1 MVIPTKRS
9 QLEPSR
15 EEQEVEMQV
24 QHNESEQETLL
35 RWEQAAAIYGIP
47 EWEREEV
54 RERVYSQY
62 LQSYD
67 KLPPK
72 DKRGSNPYSFEKFLE
87 DYRFDWFSLCVRCKL
102 CGTMNGWGGHHG
114 IPCGKYERK
123 RPREFGWYGGCDLY
137 EPIEPEF
144 VQLELFGA
152 EQLCLYSH

>member
-1 MVIPTKRS
+1 MQA
-9 QLEPSR
+9 QLR
-15 EEQEVEMQV
+15 
-24 QHNESEQETLL
+24 ESEQEALL
-35 RWEQAAAIYGIP
+35 RREQAAAIYGIP

-62 LQSYD
+62 LQSYN
-67 KLPPK
+67 KLRPK

-87 DYRFDWFSLCVRCKL
+87 NFRFDWFSLCVRCKL

-114 IPCGKYERK
+114 MLCGGYTGE

-152 EQLCLYSH
+152 EKEG